1 MGTRT
6 TIARSVNGRVVK
18 EYVGTGEVAEMAA
31 RLDAEAV
38 AERAFVQVERLRTLA
53 ELEELDLMLEQ
64 IDREVNAAVS
74 AAMAVAGFH
83 WHRGEWRK
91 KTMVTPD
98 ATNTTPAQQPQCSEL
113 VARARTGDVGALNQI
128 MPLFDDPR
136 NVDAFGGNVAMR
148 STHMVIMN
156 MVGKDLV
163 SEEAIQR
170 KLELLRFPSW
180 PGQNPAPL
188 ERLVVDRVVALWLHL
203 HKLEGEYAVVGDG
216 DAAHAGVLSPG
227 DHLRAEAILHGDSR
241 THERPP
247 QGAPDVRR
255 ASRRNE

>member
-1 MGTRT
+1 MAWERRKGRNYYY
-6 TIARSVNGRVVK
+6 RSRWVNGRVVR
-18 EYVGTGEVAEMAA
+18 EYVGTGVVAEMAA
-31 RLDAEAV
+31 RLDAEA
-38 AERAFVQVERLRTLA
+38 AEERALVQVARLRTLA

-91 KTMVTPD
+91 KTMTTPD
-98 ATNTTPAQQPQCSEL
+98 ATNTTLTQQPQCSEL
-113 VARARTGDVGALNQI
+113 VARARTGDTGAMNQI

-148 STHMVIMN
+148 STHMVITR
-156 MVGKDLV
+156 MVGQDLV

-170 KLELLRFPSW
+170 KLELLRTELAGP
-180 PGQNPAPL
+180 NPAPL

-216 DAAHAGVLSPG
+216 DPTRAGYY
-227 DHLRAEAILHGDSR
+227 HRAITSAQKRYFTAIREL
-241 THERPP
+241 TN
-247 QGAPDVRR
+247 VRR
-255 ASRRNE
+255 KTPQK